1 MALLAGLTGGMGSG
15 KSLAAEILQELGAHI
30 IDADKI
36 CRSLV
41 EPEKPAWSD
50 VVGLFGDKIL
60 NEDGSL
66 DRKKIAGIIFN
77 DPDKKREMENI
88 LHPMVFSEELRVF
101 HNIRQCENDALVIV
115 DSPLL
120 IESGNYRNMDKVV
133 VVSCDQEIQV
143 RRIVD
148 KGIFSAEE
156 ARKRINNQMELKKK
170 LKFADYV
177 LENNSTV
184 EALKIKVEIL
194 YRDLKKL
201 AS

>member
-41 EPEKPAWSD
+41 EPEKPTWSE
-50 VVGLFGDKIL
+50 VVGLFGDQIL

-170 LKFADYV
+170 LKFADYI

-184 EALKIKVEIL
+184 EALKIKVGIL